1 MTARSLLRLGAACGI
16 FSVVLAI
23 AGIGVLVVSVPE
35 LVNARLG
42 ASEQE
47 IAQAFASPATTGVW
61 IGLYLQVVAFL
72 FFVVFAARLWAT
84 LQRAEGGTGWVSN
97 IVLGAGLL
105 FAGITLLAL
114 AFWGVAD
121 YQAGPGVDVQ
131 VATVLNDLH
140 LGTYALSW
148 AVQALFLA
156 ATAVVALRTRALPRW
171 LGWSAVV
178 ISVASLAA
186 VAAPTGE
193 LVEIPAF
200 LFLIWIVAVSVVLI
214 RRTDETSPSSAR
226 APASAPRAA
235 ARG

>member
-1 MTARSLLRLGAACGI
+1 MKDRSLLRLGAACGI
-16 FSVVLAI
+16 FSVVLEI
-23 AGIGVLVVSVPE
+23 VGIGVLVVSVPE
-35 LVNARLG
+35 LVDARLG
-42 ASEQE
+42 SSEQE

-61 IGLYLQVVAFL
+61 IGLYLQVITFL
-72 FFVVFAARLWAT
+72 LFVVFVARLWAT
-84 LQRAEGGTGWVSN
+84 LRRAEDGTGWVSN

-105 FAGITLLAL
+105 FTGITLLAL

-156 ATAVVALRTRALPRW
+156 ATAVVALRTCALPRW
-171 LGWSAVV
+171 LGWSAAA

-186 VAAPTGE
+186 VASPTGN

-200 LFLIWIVAVSVVLI
+200 LFLIWVVAVSVVLI
-214 RRTDETSPSSAR
+214 RRTDETSPTSAH
-226 APASAPRAA
+226 APASEPRAA

>member
-1 MTARSLLRLGAACGI
+1 MKDRSLLRLGAACGI

-23 AGIGVLVVSVPE
+23 TGIGVLVVSAPE
-35 LVNARLG
+35 LVDARLG

-61 IGLYLQVVAFL
+61 IGLYLQVIAFL
-72 FFVVFAARLWAT
+72 LFVVFATRLWAT
-84 LQRAEGGTGWVSN
+84 LRRAEGGTGWVSN
-97 IVLGAGLL
+97 IVLSTGLL

-114 AFWGVAD
+114 AFWAVAD

-131 VATVLNDLH
+131 AARVLNDLH

-156 ATAVVALRTRALPRW
+156 ATAAVALRTRALPRW
-171 LGWSAVV
+171 LGWSAAA

-186 VAAPTGE
+186 VAAPTGD
-193 LVEIPAF
+193 LVEIPAL
-200 LFLIWIVAVSVVLI
+200 LFLIWIVAVSVVLV
-214 RRTDETSPSSAR
+214 RRTDETSPASAR
-226 APASAPRAA
+226 ASASAPRAA
-235 ARG
+235 TRG